1 MDIKLNKVKIILDP
15 LKLKIR
21 AKTLGTDLIYNDKSI
36 QLENIKTN
44 ISLKSLIKGNFLLKG
59 LSISTKSLEIKNLI
73 SFIRSINKNPKIYIV
88 EQFIEDGL
96 IIANIKIEFDEK
108 GNIKNNYEINGVV
121 KKGNINLLKKLNLK
135 KIDLAFNIQKNNFL
149 FTELNFF

>member
-1 MDIKLNKVKIILDP
+1 MSKIIIKFLLFLFLFILISILFLSTVGFETERFNSKISDQVKKIDRNLDIKLNKVKIILDP
-15 LKLKIR
+15 FKLKIR
-21 AKTLGTDLIYNDKSI
+21 AKTLGTDLIHNDKSI

-96 IIANIKIEFDEK
+96 IIANIKNSEQ
-108 GNIKNNYEINGVV
+108 NI
-121 KKGNINLLKKLNLK
+121 
-135 KIDLAFNIQKNNFL
+135 
-149 FTELNFF
+149 

>member
-1 MDIKLNKVKIILDP
+1 MSKIIIKFLLFLFLFILISILFLSTVGFETERFNSKISDQVKKIDRNLDIKLNKVKIILDP

-88 EQFIEDGL
+88 EQFI
-96 IIANIKIEFDEK
+96 
-108 GNIKNNYEINGVV
+108 
-121 KKGNINLLKKLNLK
+121 
-135 KIDLAFNIQKNNFL
+135 
-149 FTELNFF
+149 